1 VVRREHLTHA
11 SAGDGGRH
19 EAGQD
24 LHFFPDWR
32 RYNPYQDL
40 LFADLPRVG
49 AAAVAVGG
57 LLRHLTRAVESPVPG
72 VLNVHWT
79 TPVLA
84 SVDDDGAARGRVA
97 RLEQALTAYRDA
109 GGRLVWT
116 VHNVLPH
123 DARHHEAE
131 VLLAR
136 ALADHADVVH
146 VLTEATAAAAAP
158 FFRLDPERTVCI
170 PHSSYLGVY
179 PDTVSRA
186 EARQRLGLRDDD
198 RVLLALGRL
207 RPYKGLDR
215 LLDLVEQLHAAD
227 PRLRLLVAGAL
238 GHQPGSRQLA
248 ERLASVPGTMST
260 TRRVR
265 DDELQVWMRAADLA
279 VLPYLRVLNSGAF
292 LLAETFGL
300 PVVAPRVGALA
311 EREGE
316 AHVRLFGD
324 DDFDTVV
331 RDAVRDLVVDVDGAA
346 SARASAVASAAA
358 RPPAAM
364 AAAFADLVAALFTEP

>member
-1 VVRREHLTHA
+1 VTHPP
-11 SAGDGGRH
+11 AGPDRPG
-19 EAGQD
+19 AATSD

-32 RYNPYQDL
+32 RYNPFQDL
-40 LFADLPRVG
+40 LFSDLARVG
-49 AAAVAVGG
+49 AAAVPVPG
-57 LLRHLTRAVESPVPG
+57 LLRHLTRATRSADPG
-72 VLNVHWT
+72 VLNVQWT
-79 TPVLA
+79 TPVLGP
-84 SVDDDGAARGRVA
+84 VRDDEVARGRVA
-97 RLEQALTAYRDA
+97 RLEEALTSYRDA
-109 GGRLVWT
+109 GGRVVWT

-123 DARHHEAE
+123 DARHLEAE

-146 VLTEATAAAAAP
+146 VLTESTIAAAAP
-158 FFRLDPERTVCI
+158 FYRLDPARTVCI
-170 PHSSYLGVY
+170 PHSSYLDVY
-179 PDTVSRA
+179 PDTVSRP
-186 EARQRLGLRDDD
+186 EARRRLGLRDDD
-198 RVLLALGRL
+198 RVLLALGQI

-215 LLDLVEQLHAAD
+215 LLDLVERLHAAD

-238 GHQPGSRQLA
+238 ADQPGAAQLA
-248 ERLASVPGTMST
+248 ERLASAPGTVST

-265 DDELQVWMRAADLA
+265 DDEVQVWMRAADLA

-316 AHVRLFGD
+316 RHVRLFGD
-324 DDFDTVV
+324 DDVEVV
-331 RDAVRDLVVDVDGAA
+331 LRDAVRDLVADPQGAR
-346 SARASAVASAAA
+346 SAQESAAAAAAA

-364 AAAFADLVAALFTEP
+364 AAAFADLVAPLFTEP

>member
-1 VVRREHLTHA
+1 MTEP
-11 SAGDGGRH
+11 SAGQEGTADPTR
-19 EAGQD
+19 D

-32 RYNPYQDL
+32 RYNPFQDL
-40 LFADLPRVG
+40 LFADLPRIETL
-49 AAAVAVGG
+49 AVPVRG
-57 LLRHLTRAVESPVPG
+57 LLRHLTQATTSADPG

-79 TPVLA
+79 TPVLG
-84 SVDDDGAARGRVA
+84 SVGDEEEARGRVA
-97 RLEQALTAYRDA
+97 GLAEALTAYREA

-123 DARHHEAE
+123 DAQHHEAE

-136 ALADHADVVH
+136 ALADHADVLH
-146 VLTEATAAAAAP
+146 VLTESTAEAAAP
-158 FFRLDPERTVCI
+158 FYRLDPARTVCI

-179 PDTVSRA
+179 PDTVSRR
-186 EARQRLGLRDDD
+186 EARRRLGLGDDD
-198 RVLLALGRL
+198 RVLLALGQI

-215 LLDLVEQLHAAD
+215 LLDLVERLNAAD

-238 GHQPGSRQLA
+238 GSQPGSPQLA
-248 ERLASVPGTMST
+248 ERLASAPGTVSL
-260 TRRVR
+260 TRRVL

-300 PVVAPRVGALA
+300 PLVAPRVGALA

-324 DDFDTVV
+324 DDFEAVL
-331 RDAVRDLVVDVDGAA
+331 RDAVGDLVVDPDGAT
-346 SARASAVASAAA
+346 SARASAVAAAAA

-364 AAAFADLVAALFTEP
+364 AAAFADLVAPLFTEP